1 MNGQITVQHIIAN
14 QTALLTELS
23 QRQAVVRDYVRGVAR
38 QYSTGLYLYGA
49 PGTAKTHTVQAVL
62 DDEIRDIYA
71 YKRGHVT
78 PLGLFELLADHRE
91 EVIVLDDLSN
101 ILRSDTALQLLLAA
115 LEHPSAPDFGRR
127 VEYRRQGRAQSFSF
141 RGGVICISNLELHDA
156 ELLSAFKSRVHVL
169 NYAPTDAQLGALML
183 AVADR
188 DWPVAARVQTIAPEQ
203 AREVA
208 AFVIGEKL
216 RLGCRFDLRLLFNKA
231 YPDYQQW
238 RDGETESDWRDL
250 VTASIEEHLVA
261 VRHSEPSALSREDR
275 LEEER
280 AVVRDILHQYGSREE
295 QLGAWARRTGKSG
308 RAFYRRLAEM
318 DNR

>member
-1 MNGQITVQHIIAN
+1 
-14 QTALLTELS
+14 
-23 QRQAVVRDYVRGVAR
+23 
-38 QYSTGLYLYGA
+38 
-49 PGTAKTHTVQAVL
+49 
-62 DDEIRDIYA
+62 
-71 YKRGHVT
+71 
-78 PLGLFELLADHRE
+78 
-91 EVIVLDDLSN
+91 
-101 ILRSDTALQLLLAA
+101 
-115 LEHPSAPDFGRR
+115 
-127 VEYRRQGRAQSFSF
+127 
-141 RGGVICISNLELHDA
+141 
-156 ELLSAFKSRVHVL
+156 
-169 NYAPTDAQLGALML
+169 
-183 AVADR
+183 
-188 DWPVAARVQTIAPEQ
+188 
-203 AREVA
+203 VA